1 MKSINVL
8 PFVRSISPK
17 TIGQMQ
23 LGVLL
28 ARWAGRLLGAG
39 TANPPD
45 FEAGTMF
52 IECQS
57 ADPAVHNLCVR
68 IAIRCTEIIK
78 PLLRQE
84 EVNEALT
91 EFYRAARVEIE
102 KKPGREPEL

>member
-1 MKSINVL
+1 MKSINVSL
-8 PFVRSISPK
+8 SDRSIPQGM
-17 TIGQMQ
+17 IGR
-23 LGVLL
+23 LL
-28 ARWAGRLLGAG
+28 TFLPVRWAGRLLRAG

-45 FEAGTMF
+45 FEEGTMF

-84 EVNEALT
+84 EVHEALT
-91 EFYRAARVEIE
+91 EFYRAARLEIE
-102 KKPGREPEL
+102 KREPIGEL